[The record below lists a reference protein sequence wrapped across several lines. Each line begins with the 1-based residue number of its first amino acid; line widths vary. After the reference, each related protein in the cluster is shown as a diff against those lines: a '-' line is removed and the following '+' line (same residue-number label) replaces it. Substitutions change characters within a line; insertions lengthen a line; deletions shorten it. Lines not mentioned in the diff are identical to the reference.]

1 MTHWKAL
8 LILSIGLSLQ
18 GCSTVYRQ
26 AGLEK
31 VSRSEVAVIEVAS
44 CGDECPIIQ
53 EIDGA
58 WRGMGLFKE
67 YEVKPGTRTVKFIYV
82 KGGLSGTHGLIVSF
96 DAKQGEV
103 YGVRANADHSLKKWR
118 PEIIDKATGGVVSSF
133 VGTGFAY

>member
-82 KGGLSGTHGLIVSF
+82 KGGLSGTHGLIVSL
-96 DAKQGEV
+96 DEMLA
-103 YGVRANADHSLKKWR
+103 
-118 PEIIDKATGGVVSSF
+118 VVAQF
-133 VGTGFAY
+133 LDRLDDVGQRRMLLMLS